1 MERHRFRRSRRTRTS
16 DDQPRR
22 STVPPRGRPTPTHPK
37 ETNVIRLPEGSGPGR
52 FSLDIRGPPD
62 AVTSVC
68 WSRNGEQMFSGCRDG
83 TIRVWSSVSGVQLA
97 LLQGHTNTV
106 HAIAISFDGQF
117 IASASSDCTV
127 RLWSVRTYQAV
138 SPPFE
143 HADELYCVT
152 FSPDRKRVAC
162 GGKDTKVYLWDI
174 QPYTKREAGEI
185 DDEDPPELPLAP
197 SDEDVLNELL
207 MQEVAGFLPPLAS
220 ANGVP
225 PDMNIPQSALT
236 YWPIEENIDAPGEA
250 LENSNH
256 FVESS
261 ELLPSTM
268 PRSMGLLPSSSK
280 HRFLDRLSLLR
291 HRNDIDY
298 CGAAD
303 SAAFE

>member
-1 MERHRFRRSRRTRTS
+1 MHNTCRANAFFGLALLQGHTNTVHAIAISFYGQFIANASSDCTVRLWSVRTYQAVSPLFEHADELYCVTFSPDRKHVACGGKYIKVYLS
-16 DDQPRR
+16 DIQPYTKR
-22 STVPPRGRPTPTHPK
+22 
-37 ETNVIRLPEGSGPGR
+37 EA
-52 FSLDIRGPPD
+52 DIRGPPD

-162 GGKDTKVYLWDI
+162 GGKDTKVYLWD
-174 QPYTKREAGEI
+174 
-185 DDEDPPELPLAP
+185 
-197 SDEDVLNELL
+197 
-207 MQEVAGFLPPLAS
+207 
-220 ANGVP
+220 
-225 PDMNIPQSALT
+225 
-236 YWPIEENIDAPGEA
+236 
-250 LENSNH
+250 
-256 FVESS
+256 
-261 ELLPSTM
+261 
-268 PRSMGLLPSSSK
+268 
-280 HRFLDRLSLLR
+280 
-291 HRNDIDY
+291 
-298 CGAAD
+298 
-303 SAAFE
+303 